1 MNKIVL
7 IFLKGDC
14 MNNFIKRKPPR
25 KDERPIT
32 GEIFYPTTDEGY
44 KELYDGSA
52 GVVINILEK
61 QLGSQRLDDL
71 MKLYESKQKN

>member
-1 MNKIVL
+1 MSN
-7 IFLKGDC
+7 C
-14 MNNFIKRKPPR
+14 IKRRHRNDK
-25 KDERPIT
+25 PIT
-32 GEIFYPTTDEGY
+32 GEIFFPTTDEGY

-61 QLGSQRLDDL
+61 QLGRQRLDDL